1 MVRIRKSA
9 TAAHSHSPR
18 VWLSYV
24 AALALPCAILLAQIK
39 WEPAYRGN
47 PGLILYVFPVL
58 LSAYLGG
65 LGPGLVSTAVSA
77 FLTNYFLLPPINSF
91 SIASG
96 IHNIYWLALIGS
108 GTLISL
114 LPLSRQASEW
124 PSEAFSDSRF
134 SLAKKVKAAFA
145 LALLCLGM
153 IGFISYSSV
162 GRSQVDATWVS
173 HTHEVIAAL
182 HEMLAT
188 ADNAETGERGFAI
201 TGKSD
206 FLAPYDQAVQQ
217 IQADIQ
223 RVRTLTA
230 DNPSQQRRIDSLQ
243 TVLSRRLAI
252 LDEVIKTRQAQDF
265 RAAEAIITSGE
276 GERLQQQLRGI
287 IHEMVGAENDLLV
300 ARSLRAQK
308 DVAFAKSVIVLGSGF
323 AFSLMLVAGF
333 LIGRDFTGV
342 RHARMQLL
350 AANDALEIQ
359 VAERTAANEQLKD
372 NREQLSLAL
381 DVAKLGTWTL
391 YSPDNRME
399 WSPLALAAFGLPP
412 ETKLTYQQCLN
423 LLHPDDRA
431 KMVKAKEDSERT
443 NQDFDVELR
452 TIWADNSVHWIIVHG
467 RPYPE
472 VAGHPRRECGVV
484 QEITQQK
491 RAEEMLL
498 RSQKLESLGTL
509 AGGIAHDFNNILLV
523 IGGNT
528 VLAAE
533 EIPANHP
540 AQQSLLEISKG
551 ARRATDLVR
560 QILAFSRPQDQ
571 KRQTLQLETVVVE
584 AVKLMRSTIPAMI
597 ELRSNFAADL
607 PLVSVD
613 PTHVHQIIVN
623 LITNASHA
631 IGSYAGVIE
640 VGLRSA
646 DIGDESFTV
655 RRLTPGRY
663 VILDIK
669 DNGTGMDHET
679 KARVFDPFFT
689 TKPVGQGTGLGL
701 SVVDGIVRGHG
712 GGISLYSEVG
722 KGTVFH
728 IYFPIA
734 SSGAEVEKPR
744 LATPIPHGQN
754 RHVLYVDDEESLVS
768 LVTRNLTRLGYRVT
782 GFTDSEAALREFASG
797 PGNFDAIV
805 TDLAMPRLSGF
816 ELLRQVLTLRPN
828 IPAVMTSG
836 YLRPEDEE
844 MAQQIGVKQ
853 VILKPNTTEELGFAL
868 DALLRNT
875 GKGSD

>member
-1 MVRIRKSA
+1 LLAYALAVALPAFVLFFRLVVMNFKAGDPPALILFLLPVMICAYVGGIQQGLFA
-9 TAAHSHSPR
+9 T
-18 VWLSYV
+18 LF
-24 AALALPCAILLAQIK
+24 AALA
-39 WEPAYRGN
+39 
-47 PGLILYVFPVL
+47 
-58 LSAYLGG
+58 GG
-65 LGPGLVSTAVSA
+65 
-77 FLTNYFLLPPINSF
+77 YFLLPPFHTLAIENWIHHVQWLSMVTE
-91 SIASG
+91 G
-96 IHNIYWLALIGS
+96 I
-108 GTLISL
+108 LISL
-114 LPLSRQASEW
+114 LVESLHRTRRQSEQANLKLHEQQARLAGVISSALDGIITVDTERCITLFNSGAEKMFNCSAAEAVGHPLDRFIPERFREYLTTHLQQFASTQITHQMLG
-124 PSEAFSDSRF
+124 SAGT
-134 SLAKKVKAAFA
+134 
-145 LALLCLGM
+145 LCGLRASGSTTGEEFP
-153 IGFISYSSV
+153 IEVSI
-162 GRSQVDATWVS
+162 SQVD
-173 HTHEVIAAL
+173 
-182 HEMLAT
+182 LAGQKLFT
-188 ADNAETGERGFAI
+188 AI
-201 TGKSD
+201 
-206 FLAPYDQAVQQ
+206 
-217 IQADIQ
+217 
-223 RVRTLTA
+223 VRDMTEH
-230 DNPSQQRRIDSLQ
+230 RR
-243 TVLSRRLAI
+243 
-252 LDEVIKTRQAQDF
+252 
-265 RAAEAIITSGE
+265 AEAE
-276 GERLQQQLRGI
+276 LR
-287 IHEMVGAENDLLV
+287 
-300 ARSLRAQK
+300 R
-308 DVAFAKSVIVLGSGF
+308 
-323 AFSLMLVAGF
+323 
-333 LIGRDFTGV
+333 GRD
-342 RHARMQLL
+342 R
-350 AANDALEIQ
+350 
-359 VAERTAANEQLKD
+359 
-372 NREQLSLAL
+372 LSLAM
-381 DVAKLGTWTL
+381 DVAKLGTWEL
-391 YSPDNRME
+391 YIPDETIE

-412 ETKLTYQQCLN
+412 AAKMNYQQYMDM
-423 LLHPDDRA
+423 LHPEDRE
-431 KMVKAKEDSERT
+431 KMVQARQETRRT
-443 NQDFDVELR
+443 NQDFEVELR
-452 TIWADNSVHWIIVHG
+452 TIWADGSVHWITVHG
-467 RPYPE
+467 RPYPDE
-472 VAGHPRRECGVV
+472 LGRPQRASGIL

-509 AGGIAHDFNNILLV
+509 AGGIAHDFNNILLA
-523 IGGNT
+523 IRGNAM
-528 VLAAE
+528 LAAE
-533 EIPANHP
+533 DLSVNHP

-623 LITNASHA
+623 LITNAAHA
-631 IGSYAGVIE
+631 IGSRAGVIE
-640 VGLRSA
+640 VGLRST

-663 VILDIK
+663 VILDVK
-669 DNGTGMDHET
+669 DNGTGMDHAT
-679 KARVFDPFFT
+679 KARIFDPFFT
-689 TKPVGQGTGLGL
+689 TKPVGEGTGLGL

-712 GGISLYSEVG
+712 GGITIYSELG

-734 SSGAEVEKPR
+734 SKTEEAEKPR
-744 LATPIPHGQN
+744 LAVPVPRGDN

>member
-1 MVRIRKSA
+1 MVRIRKST
-9 TAAHSHSPR
+9 TAILSHSPR
-18 VWLSYV
+18 VWLAYLV
-24 AALALPCAILLAQIK
+24 ALVSPCAILLAQIK
-39 WEPAYRGN
+39 WEPAHRGN
-47 PGLILYVFPVL
+47 PGLLLYIFPIL

-65 LGPGLVSTAVSA
+65 PGPGLVSTAMSA
-77 FLTNYFLLPPINSF
+77 ILTSYFLLPPINSF

-96 IHNIYWLALIGS
+96 IHDIYWLALIGS

-114 LPLSRQASEW
+114 LPFPRQASEL
-124 PSEAFSDSRF
+124 PGEVFSDSRF
-134 SLAKKVKAAFA
+134 SLERKVKVTFA

-153 IGFISYSSV
+153 IGVISYSSV
-162 GRSQVDATWVS
+162 VRSQVDATWVS

-201 TGKSD
+201 TGKAD
-206 FLAPYDQAVQQ
+206 FLAPYDQAVRQ
-217 IQADIQ
+217 IQSDIL

-230 DNPSQQRRIDSLQ
+230 DNPSQQRRVDLLQ
-243 TVLSRRLAI
+243 TVLNPRLSI

-287 IHEMVGAENDLLV
+287 INEMVGAENDLLV
-300 ARSLRAQK
+300 ARRLRAQQ
-308 DVAFAKSVIVLGSGF
+308 DVAFAESVIVLGSGF
-323 AFSLMLVAGF
+323 AFSLILVAGF

-342 RHARMQLL
+342 RRARTQLL

-359 VAERTAANEQLKD
+359 VQERTAANDQLKD

-381 DVAKLGTWTL
+381 DVAKLGTWIL

-399 WSPLALAAFGLPP
+399 WSPLALEAFGLPP
-412 ETKLTYQQCLN
+412 ETKLTYQQCLD
-423 LLHPDDRA
+423 LLHPDDRI
-431 KMVKAKEDSERT
+431 KMVAAKEDSDRT

-452 TIWADNSVHWIIVHG
+452 TIWADSSVHWVAVHG
-467 RPYPE
+467 RPYPD

-523 IGGNT
+523 IRGNAM
-528 VLAAE
+528 LATE

-551 ARRATDLVR
+551 ARRAMDLVR

-607 PLVSVD
+607 PPVSVD

-623 LITNASHA
+623 LITNAAHA
-631 IGSYAGVIE
+631 IGSRAGIVE
-640 VGLRSA
+640 VGLRA
-646 DIGDESFTV
+646 VDIGDESLTI
-655 RRLTPGRY
+655 RRLMPGRY
-663 VILDIK
+663 VVLDVK
-669 DNGTGMDHET
+669 DDGAGMDLET
-679 KARVFDPFFT
+679 KTRVFDPFFT

-734 SSGAEVEKPR
+734 AKGEEAEKPR
-744 LATPIPHGQN
+744 LATPVPHGEN

-768 LVTRNLTRLGYRVT
+768 LVTRNLTRLGYKVT

-853 VILKPNTTEELGFAL
+853 LILKPNTTEELGFAL
-868 DALLRNT
+868 DTILRNA
-875 GKGSD
+875 GKDGV